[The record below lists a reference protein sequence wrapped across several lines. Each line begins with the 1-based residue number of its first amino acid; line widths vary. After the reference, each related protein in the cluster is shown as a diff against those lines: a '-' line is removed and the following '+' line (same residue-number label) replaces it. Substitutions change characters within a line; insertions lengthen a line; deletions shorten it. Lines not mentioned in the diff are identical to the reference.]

1 MEDNKKLYSAEQL
14 RQELESLYYKVKR
27 FYVEGKQYAK
37 PTEIK
42 ALIYAASQIAA
53 LIKSREIEELNEN
66 IRKLEER
73 GGTFT
78 SEIDRKLNEEINKYI
93 EALRTKTAAEIYK
106 EREGK

>member
-66 IRKLEER
+66 IRKLEEG

-78 SEIDRKLNEEINKYI
+78 SEKDRKLNEEIRKYTQ
-93 EALRTKTAAEIYK
+93 ALKTKTAVDFSGGDK
-106 EREGK
+106 